1 MKKIRS
7 KELFAIVVFVTLSLF
22 ISTLAFAVSDCNRV
36 CEGSFVIDVND
47 TVGDLAALS
56 GCTSVTGSL
65 TIHYSPLTS
74 LQGLECLPHVGGLL
88 DIYKN
93 ASLKSLAALD
103 SITSVGGDL
112 RIRRNYELCRSLA
125 EALRDQVLDAGGI
138 GGSINISDNKSGC

>member
-1 MKKIRS
+1 MCQEKPQFRNGVRMQKAKGANCGLHPLIHTSTSSVR
-7 KELFAIVVFVTLSLF
+7 TL
-22 ISTLAFAVSDCNRV
+22 DQ
-36 CEGSFVIDVND
+36 ND

-65 TIHYSPLTS
+65 SINYSPLTS
-74 LQGLECLPHVGGLL
+74 LEGLECLTHVGGLL

-93 ASLKSLAALD
+93 PSLKSLAALD

-112 RIRRNYELCRSLA
+112 RIRRNYELCTSLA
-125 EALRDQVLDAGGI
+125 DALRDQVLDAGGI

>member
-1 MKKIRS
+1 MKRYTS
-7 KELFAIVVFVTLSLF
+7 KTFLVTVILVALGLF
-22 ISTLAFAVSDCNRV
+22 ILNPAFAVSDCNRV

-65 TIHYSPLTS
+65 SINYSPLTS
-74 LQGLECLPHVGGLL
+74 LEGLECLTHVGGLL
-88 DIYKN
+88 DIYRN
-93 ASLKSLAALD
+93 PSLTSLAALD

-112 RIRRNYELCRSLA
+112 RIRRNYELCKSLA

>member
-1 MKKIRS
+1 MKRDGS
-7 KELFAIVVFVTLSLF
+7 KTLFAVVLFVTLGLF
-22 ISTLAFAVSDCNRV
+22 ILNPAFAGSDCNRV

-65 TIHYSPLTS
+65 TINYSPLTS
-74 LQGLECLPHVGGLL
+74 LEGLECLTHVGGLL

-93 ASLKSLAALD
+93 HSLKSLAALD

-112 RIRRNYELCRSLA
+112 RIRRNYELCTSLA
-125 EALRDQVLDAGGI
+125 DALKDQVLDAGGI